1 MDARLHDPNLL
12 ENFDKLKKKFGG
24 FFNVKNKEWRFDK
37 FKKEYEAFVDYTEKC
52 LNDYILQFDQI
63 LQWGDLGNQG
73 TRNALLQYYNNKF
86 IKKMKLKGY
95 FDEEGTLKN
104 LHERLSGMQNA
115 QNCVKS
121 FDKLKFRK
129 TPIDYLLILLLTA
142 DALQKFYDKIA
153 QLKDT
158 PPAPIFIIPE
168 INYEEKQHKDSHSH
182 SHSGGVSAGD
192 VAVPLVAAGAGL
204 VIGAE
209 LAELASEHKQE
220 EEKQEEVKHVEEE
233 HESSSSSASSAAED
247 HAALESGGGGSF
259 EEAFE

>member
-104 LHERLSGMQNA
+104 LHERLS
-115 QNCVKS
+115 
-121 FDKLKFRK
+121 
-129 TPIDYLLILLLTA
+129 

-233 HESSSSSASSAAED
+233 HESSSSSGKMPRRYRVGSKIENSSLFYAG
-247 HAALESGGGGSF
+247 LGFKRVKTFLCCSL
-259 EEAFE
+259 